1 MARAARGIHQVH
13 ISTEWKDVPVLM
25 DAAAV
30 ARVLGRNHEAVRR
43 AIQQGRLPGIK
54 VGGGWLVRKDA
65 LMAHL
70 GYAQWEIERYGYG
83 MNTAPGAGGYGPM
96 VKDEFKDALQR
107 KEGNDQS
114 PSHGEAVTA
123 PFTHGGHAAN
133 VAMEGVV
140 A

>member
-1 MARAARGIHQVH
+1 MARVARGIHQVH

-25 DAAAV
+25 DPPAV
-30 ARVLGRNHEAVRR
+30 ARVLGRNCEAVRR

-54 VGGGWLVRKDA
+54 VGGGWLVRKDQ

-83 MNTAPGAGGYGPM
+83 MNTAPGEGGYGPV
-96 VKDEFKDALQR
+96 VKDEFKGALHR
-107 KEGNDQS
+107 K
-114 PSHGEAVTA
+114 
-123 PFTHGGHAAN
+123 
-133 VAMEGVV
+133 EGVV